1 MAKNTVDPTIMSMIN
16 KYLQRV
22 REFGI
27 PVEKAILFGSHAKGA
42 AHKYSDVDLCVV
54 SDQFGKDS
62 HQELL
67 TLLKL
72 TDKETVDIEPHPYSP
87 KDLEN
92 KWDPLAA
99 EIVNFGIVI

>member
-1 MAKNTVDPTIMSMIN
+1 MAKNTVEPIILSIIN
-16 KYLQRV
+16 KYLQKV

-27 PVEKAILFGSHAKGA
+27 PVEKAILFGSHAKGVA
-42 AHKYSDVDLCVV
+42 QKYSDVDLCVV
-54 SDQFGKDS
+54 SNQFGKDS

-92 KWDPLAA
+92 KWDSLAN

>member
-1 MAKNTVDPTIMSMIN
+1 MAKNTVDPIILSIIN
-16 KYLQRV
+16 KYLQKV

-27 PVEKAILFGSHAKGA
+27 PVEKAILFGSYAKGIA
-42 AHKYSDVDLCVV
+42 DKYSDVDLCVV
-54 SDQFGKDS
+54 SNQFGKDS

-92 KWDPLAA
+92 KWDSLAN